1 MGLSKESLIAPE
13 EPKPGIPLKKST
25 LAVLGVAVLALGV
38 ASSIMFTSGPQQP
51 ADLLQAQKDAPASQV
66 IGKPQSIDEE
76 IAKVEALP
84 SPIPA
89 SVQRPDSS
97 AGLYE
102 KPLASLEGNKVTSVV
117 TANRGP
123 TEEAQQA
130 VIDAERESQVR
141 MAKAMVVD
149 FDDKAEGGAVAS
161 LAGAT
166 PAGMMVTGAR
176 ELLGADQRGRAP
188 SETVSPAIN
197 AALDQLRGAQAVPAG
212 GKSWMKEYA
221 GEIEQK
227 TGGKVLRGYQPP
239 SNLILHQ
246 GKVIPA
252 VLGRQI
258 NSDLPGRITATT
270 TVDIYDSLGKGQL
283 LIPKG
288 STLDGQYDAEVKVG
302 QSRIL
307 FGFER
312 LILPDGTSF
321 DLPPAPGS
329 DLRGAAGISGDVNN
343 HFFKMFA
350 SSLFI
355 AFLADK
361 TTPPQ
366 NVTNIGGGGGTTKTA
381 AGEVLVDVSKSILDR
396 NKVIPPTITVPQ
408 GERINVEVVS
418 DMVFARSYSKR

>member
-38 ASSIMFTSGPQQP
+38 ASSIMFTSGPQHP

-89 SVQRPDSS
+89 AVQRPDSS

-149 FDDKAEGGAVAS
+149 FDDKTEGGAVAS

-176 ELLGADQRGRAP
+176 DLLGADQRGRAP

-197 AALDQLRGAQAVPAG
+197 AALDQLRGAQAAPAG

-227 TGGKVLRGYQPP
+227 AGGKVLRGYQPP

-329 DLRGAAGISGDVNN
+329 DLRGAAGVSGDVNN

-361 TTPPQ
+361 TAPAQ
-366 NVTNIGGGGGTTKTA
+366 NVTNIGGGTTTTA

>member
-51 ADLLQAQKDAPASQV
+51 ADLLKAQKDAPASQV
-66 IGKPQSIDEE
+66 IGKSQSIDEE
-76 IAKVEALP
+76 IAKAEALT
-84 SPIPA
+84 SPIPT

-123 TEEAQQA
+123 SVESQQA

-149 FDDKAEGGAVAS
+149 FDDKSEGGSAAS

-176 ELLGADQRGRAP
+176 ELFGSDQRGRAP
-188 SETVSPAIN
+188 SETASPAIN
-197 AALDQLRGAQAVPAG
+197 AALDQLRGAQATSTA

-227 TGGKVLRGYQPP
+227 LGGKVLRGYQPP

-258 NSDLPGRITATT
+258 NSDLPGRITAIT

-307 FGFER
+307 FAFER

-343 HFFKMFA
+343 HFFKMFS

-361 TTPPQ
+361 ATPPQ

-408 GERINVEVVS
+408 GERINVEVLS

>member
-51 ADLLQAQKDAPASQV
+51 ADLIQAQKDAPASQV

-76 IAKVEALP
+76 LAKAEALP
-84 SPIPA
+84 SPIPTA
-89 SVQRPDSS
+89 VQRPDSS

-102 KPLASLEGNKVTSVV
+102 KPLASLEGSKVTSVV

-123 TEEAQQA
+123 TEESQQA

-149 FDDKAEGGAVAS
+149 FDDKAEGSAVAT

-176 ELLGADQRGRAP
+176 DLFGADQRGRAP
-188 SETVSPAIN
+188 SEIASPAIN
-197 AALDQLRGAQAVPAG
+197 AALDQLRGAQAASSG
-212 GKSWMKEYA
+212 SKSWMKEYA

-227 TGGKVLRGYQPP
+227 ASGRVLRGYQPP

-270 TVDIYDSLGKGQL
+270 TVDVYDSLGKGQL

-361 TTPPQ
+361 TTQPQ
-366 NVTNIGGGGGTTKTA
+366 NVTNIGGDSGTTKTA

-418 DMVFARSYSKR
+418 DMVFSRSYAKR

>member
-25 LAVLGVAVLALGV
+25 LAVLAVAVLALGV
-38 ASSIMFTSGPQQP
+38 VSSIMFTSGPQQP
-51 ADLLQAQKDAPASQV
+51 ADLLQAQKSAPAAQV
-66 IGKPQSIDEE
+66 VGKPQSIDEE
-76 IAKVEALP
+76 RAKVEASP
-84 SPIPA
+84 SPIPP

-102 KPLASLEGNKVTSVV
+102 KPLASLEGNKVSPVV
-117 TANRGP
+117 AANRGAP
-123 TEEAQQA
+123 QESQEAL
-130 VIDAERESQVR
+130 IDAEREAQVR

-149 FDDKAEGGAVAS
+149 FDDKAEAGAAAS
-161 LAGAT
+161 LAGAN
-166 PAGMMVTGAR
+166 PGGMMVAGAR
-176 ELLGADQRGRAP
+176 ELFGADQRGRAP
-188 SETVSPAIN
+188 SETVAPAIN
-197 AALDQLRGAQAVPAG
+197 AALEQLRGAQAVPAG

-227 TGGKVLRGYQPP
+227 AGGKVLRGYQPP

-288 STLDGQYDAEVKVG
+288 STLDGQYDSEVKVG

-329 DLRGAAGISGDVNN
+329 DLRGAAGITGDVNN

-361 TTPPQ
+361 TTPAQ
-366 NVTNIGGGGGTTKTA
+366 NVTNIGGGTTTTA

-408 GERINVEVVS
+408 GQRINVEVVS

>member
-25 LAVLGVAVLALGV
+25 LAVLGVAVLALGF

-89 SVQRPDSS
+89 AVQRPDSS

-149 FDDKAEGGAVAS
+149 FDDKTEGGAVAS

-176 ELLGADQRGRAP
+176 DLLGADQRGRAP

-197 AALDQLRGAQAVPAG
+197 AALDQLRGAQAAPAG

-227 TGGKVLRGYQPP
+227 AGGKVLRGYQPP

-288 STLDGQYDAEVKVG
+288 SILDGQYDAEVKVG

-329 DLRGAAGISGDVNN
+329 DLRGAAGVSGDVNN

-361 TTPPQ
+361 TAPAQ
-366 NVTNIGGGGGTTKTA
+366 NVTNIGGGTTTTA

>member
-89 SVQRPDSS
+89 AVQRPDSS

-149 FDDKAEGGAVAS
+149 FDDKTEGGAVAS

-197 AALDQLRGAQAVPAG
+197 AALDQLRGAQAAPAG

-227 TGGKVLRGYQPP
+227 AGGKVLRGYQPP

-329 DLRGAAGISGDVNN
+329 DLRGAAGVSGDVNN

-361 TTPPQ
+361 TAPAQ
-366 NVTNIGGGGGTTKTA
+366 NVTNIGGGTTTTA